1 MLSLPRAW
9 VQSLIDELR
18 SHKPLGAAKEE
29 KKKMDEGLEYRVLQK
44 RYTNGQ
50 EALVIREMQIKTTL
64 K

>member
-29 KKKMDEGLEYRVLQK
+29 KKKKWMKDLNIEFSK
-44 RYTNGQ
+44 KYTQMARKHLSLGKCKSK
-50 EALVIREMQIKTTL
+50 LH
-64 K
+64 